1 MLNATQ
7 LRDFAK
13 TAESGSPALVH
24 AFGRVFGLGQAE
36 RDALSKGAVPGW
48 ALVTLGLAAGFVAGV
63 QVYRRWPSK
72 VPAFVKGT

>member
-1 MLNATQ
+1 MLNPTHI
-7 LRDFAK
+7 REFAK

-24 AFGRVFGLGQAE
+24 AFGRVFGLGEVE
-36 RDALSKGAVPGW
+36 RAALAKGAVPGW
-48 ALVTLGLAAGFVAGV
+48 VLVTFGLAAGFVAGV